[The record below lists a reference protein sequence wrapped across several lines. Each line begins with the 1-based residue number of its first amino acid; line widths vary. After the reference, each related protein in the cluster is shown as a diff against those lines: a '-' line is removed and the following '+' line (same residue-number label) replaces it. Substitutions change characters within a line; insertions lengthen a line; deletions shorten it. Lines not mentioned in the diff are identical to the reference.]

1 MTGHGARPH
10 RLRPVLRRTRPALA
24 LVALL
29 LPALVACGSDSDGE
43 PDTGSD
49 GGVTVEG
56 LDGLTFSGEV
66 GESLSVEWAD
76 DAEVEKPEESEVS
89 TVVEGDG
96 EEIEDGDVVMA
107 YLYVA
112 NGSTQDEVYS
122 DYTNGAAQT
131 LPNDERVGELL
142 VEVMDGATYGSRV
155 VALTSADG
163 LFDGD
168 TADNPLG
175 LGDDDPVLLVAD
187 LVEEQQ
193 VSPTPTS
200 EEAEDTTADSQ
211 PSLVVEGG
219 DPVALD
225 FDGIDEPALDTPV
238 QRLVIE
244 EGDGR
249 KVKTSDTVTVDYL
262 GSTYDA
268 DAPFDGSYSRGE
280 PLVSPVS
287 GLIPGWAIG
296 LEGVPVGSRVLL
308 QIPPAFGYGSQGSG
322 ESIPPNSTLWFLI
335 DVIAA
340 E

>member
-1 MTGHGARPH
+1 MTEHGARPH

-24 LVALL
+24 LAALL
-29 LPALVACGSDSDGE
+29 VPALVACGSDSGDE
-43 PDTGSD
+43 PDSGSD
-49 GGVTVEG
+49 AGTSVEG
-56 LDGLTFSGEV
+56 LDGITFTGEV
-66 GESLSVEWAD
+66 GESLSLEWDEDVELT
-76 DAEVEKPEESEVS
+76 KPEESEVS

-96 EEIEDGDVVMA
+96 EEIEAGDVVMA

-112 NGSTQDEVYS
+112 DGSSQEAVYD
-122 DYTNGAAQT
+122 DYRNGAAQT
-131 LPNDERVGELL
+131 LPNDEQVGELL
-142 VEVMDGATYGSRV
+142 LEVMDGATYGSRV

-163 LFDGD
+163 LFDGNVEN
-168 TADNPLG
+168 NPLG
-175 LGDDDPVLLVAD
+175 LGEDDPVLLVAD

-193 VSPTPTS
+193 VSPMPAS

-211 PSLVVEGG
+211 PAIVSEGG
-219 DPVALD
+219 DPVAMD
-225 FDGIDEPALDTPV
+225 FDGVEEPALDTPV

-249 KVKTSDTVTVDYL
+249 PVKTSDTLTVDYL

-268 DAPFDGSYSRGE
+268 DAPFDGSFSRGE
-280 PLVSPVS
+280 PLVSPLS
-287 GLIPGWAIG
+287 GLIRGWSIG

-322 ESIPPNSTLWFLI
+322 SIPPNATLWFLI

>member
-1 MTGHGARPH
+1 MSEHGTRPH

-29 LPALVACGSDSDGE
+29 LPALVACGSSDPESGTDE
-43 PDTGSD
+43 AASTTAAGL
-49 GGVTVEG
+49 EG
-56 LDGLTFSGEV
+56 ITFTGEV
-66 GESLSVEWAD
+66 GESLSLEWD
-76 DAEVEKPEESEVS
+76 EDAELEKPEESEVS
-89 TVVEGDG
+89 TLVEGDG

-112 NGSTQDEVYS
+112 NGTTQAEVYS

-142 VEVMDGATYGSRV
+142 LEVLDGATYGSRV

-163 LFDGD
+163 LFDGQ

-175 LGDDDPVLLVAD
+175 LGDDDPVVLVAD

-200 EEAEDTTADSQ
+200 DEAEDTTADSQ

-249 KVKTSDTVTVDYL
+249 EVKTSDTVTVDYL

-268 DAPFDGSYSRGE
+268 DAPFDGSFSRGE
-280 PLVSPVS
+280 PLVSPLS
-287 GLIPGWAIG
+287 GLIQGWAIG

>member
-1 MTGHGARPH
+1 MSEHGTRPH

-29 LPALVACGSDSDGE
+29 LPALVACGSSDSESGTDETASTTAAGL
-43 PDTGSD
+43 
-49 GGVTVEG
+49 EG
-56 LDGLTFSGEV
+56 ITFTGEV
-66 GESLSVEWAD
+66 GESLSLEWD
-76 DAEVEKPEESEVS
+76 EDAELEKPEESEVS
-89 TVVEGDG
+89 TLVEGDG

-112 NGSTQDEVYS
+112 NGTTQAEVYS

-142 VEVMDGATYGSRV
+142 LEVLDGATYGSRV

-163 LFDGD
+163 LFDGQ

-175 LGDDDPVLLVAD
+175 LGDDDPVVLVAD

-200 EEAEDTTADSQ
+200 DEAEDTTADSQ

-249 KVKTSDTVTVDYL
+249 EVKTSDTVTVDYL

-268 DAPFDGSYSRGE
+268 DAPFDGSFSRGE
-280 PLVSPVS
+280 PLVSPLS
-287 GLIPGWAIG
+287 GLIQGWAIG

-308 QIPPAFGYGSQGSG
+308 QIPPSFGYGSQGSG

>member
-1 MTGHGARPH
+1 
-10 RLRPVLRRTRPALA
+10 
-24 LVALL
+24 
-29 LPALVACGSDSDGE
+29 
-43 PDTGSD
+43 
-49 GGVTVEG
+49 
-56 LDGLTFSGEV
+56 
-66 GESLSVEWAD
+66 
-76 DAEVEKPEESEVS
+76 
-89 TVVEGDG
+89 
-96 EEIEDGDVVMA
+96 MA

-112 NGSTQDEVYS
+112 NGTTEAEVYS

-142 VEVMDGATYGSRV
+142 LEVLDGATYGSRV

-163 LFDGD
+163 LFDGQ

-175 LGDDDPVLLVAD
+175 LGDDDPVVLVAD

-200 EEAEDTTADSQ
+200 DEAEDTTADSQ

-249 KVKTSDTVTVDYL
+249 EVKTSDTVTVDYL

-268 DAPFDGSYSRGE
+268 DAPFDGSFSRGE
-280 PLVSPVS
+280 PLVSPLS
-287 GLIPGWAIG
+287 GLIQGWAIG

-335 DVIAA
+335 DVIDA